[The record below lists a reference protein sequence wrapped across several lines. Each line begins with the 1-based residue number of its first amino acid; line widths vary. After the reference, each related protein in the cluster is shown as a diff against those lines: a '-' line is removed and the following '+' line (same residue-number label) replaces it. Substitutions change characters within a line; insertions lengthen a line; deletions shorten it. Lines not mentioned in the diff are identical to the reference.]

1 VDRRTLVT
9 AALALLAVLALGVA
23 AATLDSA
30 TTTTASGGLGA
41 GTSPDDAGLGEDSD
55 GAVDLGGEEPS
66 GEARLRVSVCVEFLT
81 RPGVQLALLGG
92 VALFLGAMYRT
103 TRSWLIS
110 GLFVAAAL
118 FPLGVLYLG
127 LISCGSTPT
136 EIAVGA
142 AESAAENTS
151 LLPSGGGAAG
161 ANAAGEAVS
170 APTVLVGLL
179 LVVAILGSVL
189 LLFVSTGD
197 DDDDL
202 AEEPPEPPAPERR
215 REVGARAGEAADRLE
230 SDADLENE
238 VYRAWREM
246 TSALAVEHPRSTT
259 PAEFAAAA
267 VDAGMTRADVTTLTE
282 VFEAVRYGDEPATPE
297 REREAVAALRR
308 IEDAYAGERP
318 GDGDSRGDGAAVAG
332 DSPGGSD
339 RPGGGDAR

>member
-1 VDRRTLVT
+1 MDRRTLVT

-41 GTSPDDAGLGEDSD
+41 GTSPNDAGLGEDSD
-55 GAVDLGGEEPS
+55 GALDLGGERPS

-81 RPGVQLALLGG
+81 RPGVQLGLLGG
-92 VALFLGAMYRT
+92 VGVFLGAMYRT

-127 LISCGSTPT
+127 LISCGSSPT
-136 EIAVGA
+136 EVAVGA
-142 AESAAENTS
+142 AESAVENAS

-170 APTVLVGLL
+170 APTALVGLL

-189 LLFVSTGD
+189 LLVVSTGD
-197 DDDDL
+197 DEDDL
-202 AEEPPEPPAPERR
+202 AEAPPEPPAPERR

-246 TSALAVEHPRSTT
+246 TGALAVENPRSTT

-267 VDAGMTRADVTTLTE
+267 VDAGMAREDVSTLTE
-282 VFEAVRYGDEPATPE
+282 AFEAVRYGDEPATPE

-308 IEDAYAGERP
+308 IEEAYAGDAADAAAAGSNDASAADRT
-318 GDGDSRGDGAAVAG
+318 GGRDS
-332 DSPGGSD
+332 
-339 RPGGGDAR
+339 GGDAR